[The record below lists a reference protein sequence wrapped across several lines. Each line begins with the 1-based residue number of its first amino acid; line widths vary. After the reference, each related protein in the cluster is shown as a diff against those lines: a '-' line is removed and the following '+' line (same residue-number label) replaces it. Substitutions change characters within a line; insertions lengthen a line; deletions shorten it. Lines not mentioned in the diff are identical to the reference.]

1 MARYLLSARN
11 RVVWKRVMQMKM
23 KKSIALLL
31 AAAMLS
37 LILCG
42 CADDAETVG
51 AVRSDGSVSDALG
64 HRLGVTVPGG
74 RDRPVRLGRTA
85 SMPTWTMPI

>member
-23 KKSIALLL
+23 KKRIALLL

-51 AVRSDGSVSDALG
+51 AVRSDGSVSDALATG
-64 HRLGVTVPGG
+64 LGVTVPGT
-74 RDRPVRLGRTA
+74 RPAGSPRPTA

>member
-1 MARYLLSARN
+1 
-11 RVVWKRVMQMKM
+11 MQMKM

-51 AVRSDGSVSDALG
+51 VAVSSNAEM
-64 HRLGVTVPGG
+64 
-74 RDRPVRLGRTA
+74 A
-85 SMPTWTMPI
+85 A